1 MNQTR
6 TIDLRSDTIT
16 QPTPAMRAAMADAEV
31 GDDVFGDDPTV
42 KRLEACVADML
53 GKEAALFAPS
63 GTMANQ
69 LAVRAHTESG
79 DEILIDAN
87 AHIYY
92 YEAGGPAAL
101 SGVSCRCL
109 NGVRGIFTAADVE
122 AALRP
127 ADQHF
132 PPTKLICL
140 ENTHNRGGG
149 TIWPLERIREVANI
163 ARRQGLAMHLD
174 GARLWNA
181 SVATGI
187 AERDYAASFD
197 SVSVCF
203 SKGLGAPIGSVLCGS
218 RDFIQRARRFRKM
231 FGGGMRQVGI
241 LAAGALYALEHQ
253 RSRLADDHANARALA
268 QGLARLPGIELD
280 PATIQTNIVFF
291 NVKTVQAK
299 ELVQRLERAGVRML
313 ALGPTSIRAVTNLM
327 VKAEEIPRAVE
338 IVGRVM
344 QTC

>member
-1 MNQTR
+1 MMIEPR
-6 TIDLRSDTIT
+6 FDH
-16 QPTPAMRAAMADAEV
+16 V
-31 GDDVFGDDPTV
+31 GIN
-42 KRLEACVADML
+42 VADLDASIAFLKTMFGFEMIQKWDSPRQAFVGNGSVVL
-53 GKEAALFAPS
+53 GVIEKKDYDFTLQ
-63 GTMANQ
+63 TMAHIAFPCRKEEFPSVVARVQ
-69 LAVRAHTESG
+69 RMGAPIVSG
-79 DEILIDAN
+79 
-87 AHIYY
+87 
-92 YEAGGPAAL
+92 P
-101 SGVSCRCL
+101 
-109 NGVRGIFTAADVE
+109 
-122 AALRP
+122 
-127 ADQHF
+127 
-132 PPTKLICL
+132 KLVCL

-149 TIWPLERIREVANI
+149 TIWPLERISEVADF
-163 ARRQGLAMHLD
+163 ARRQSLAMHLD

-187 AERDYAASFD
+187 AERDYAAPFD

-280 PATIQTNIVFF
+280 SATIQTNIVFF
-291 NVKTVQAK
+291 NVETMPAK
-299 ELVQRLERAGVRML
+299 ELVQRLDRAGVRML
-313 ALGPTSIRAVTNLM
+313 ALGPNSIRAVTNLM
-327 VKAEEIPRAVE
+327 VTAEEIPKAVE